1 MAFFKGVQKF
11 TPTNA
16 MYSTMRFP
24 ARKKP
29 LHKRDRRP
37 AGATIACLVLSAFLN
52 DGAHAGMAGLPGG
65 KTPTL
70 APMLEKVLPAVVHVE
85 TEATVMVSRRMPFN
99 DPFFRRF
106 FDAPPPQER
115 KRGGFGSG
123 VIIDADKGHVI
134 TNNHVVAQADSII
147 VSLSDGRRFEAEV
160 IGRDKDTDVAI
171 LKIDADDLTEIVIG
185 DSEKLRVG
193 DFVVAIGNPFGLG
206 QSVTSGIVSGL
217 GRSGLGIESY
227 EDFIQT
233 DAPINP
239 GNSGGALINLEG
251 ELIGINTAII
261 GPSGNIG
268 IGFAIP
274 ANMAMEVAAQLLEF
288 GEIKRGLLGV
298 SIQTLTPDLAKA
310 FGTERDYGVVISMI
324 SPDSAAEKA
333 GLQVGDIVLSING
346 NPTKT
351 VADMRN
357 FIGLLR
363 TGSEITLE
371 VLRGDDKLAVTA
383 VIEEKK
389 RTTGEGA
396 ELDKRL
402 SGASLQVVE
411 ADGKTGGDAVLVKSV
426 RPGSP
431 AYRYGLREN
440 DLILEANRRRVETLD
455 ELRAALASR
464 GPALLRLQRS
474 GRNLFLALK

>member
-1 MAFFKGVQKF
+1 MKSIHPTLAAFASLVFLTF
-11 TPTNA
+11 L
-16 MYSTMRFP
+16 S
-24 ARKKP
+24 
-29 LHKRDRRP
+29 
-37 AGATIACLVLSAFLN
+37 AGAYAQIP
-52 DGAHAGMAGLPGG
+52 GLPGG

-85 TEATVMVSRRMPFN
+85 TEATVMVQRRMPFN

-123 VIIDADKGHVI
+123 VIIDANKGHVI
-134 TNNHVVAQADSII
+134 TNNHVVAQADNIV
-147 VSLSDGRRFEAEV
+147 VSLYDGRRFEAEI

-171 LKIDADDLTEIVIG
+171 LKIDADDLTEIEIG
-185 DSEKLRVG
+185 DSENLRVG

-239 GNSGGALINLEG
+239 GNSGGALISLDG
-251 ELIGINTAII
+251 ELVGINTAII

-274 ANMAMEVAAQLLEF
+274 ANMAMDVAAQLLEF
-288 GEIKRGLLGV
+288 GEIKRGILGV

-324 SPDSAAEKA
+324 APDSAAEKS
-333 GLQVGDIVLSING
+333 GLQVGDIVLAING
-346 NPTKT
+346 KATKT
-351 VADMRN
+351 VSDMRN

-363 TGSEITLE
+363 TGSKITLE
-371 VLRGDDKLAVTA
+371 VLRGDDRLEVTA
-383 VIEEKK
+383 VIEERR

-396 ELDKRL
+396 KLDKRL
-402 SGASLQVVE
+402 SGALLQVTE
-411 ADGKTGGDAVLVKSV
+411 IGGGAGGDAILVKNV
-426 RPGSP
+426 RPGSL
-431 AYRYGLREN
+431 AYRHGLREG

-455 ELRAALASR
+455 GLQAALASR
-464 GPALLRLQRS
+464 GAALLRLQRN
-474 GRNLFLALK
+474 GRSLFLALK